1 MTEVAMLK
9 RWMPV
14 LVVDD
19 SLTMCAIM
27 QEILHA
33 LDFNDVQMRRTAT
46 EAINELKRREYGFV
60 LCDVD
65 MPAID
70 GFELVDMMRHDKF
83 LRDVPVILTSAYPDM
98 IARKLENGRQFPAS
112 GFIRKPFTALD
123 LRDKLSE
130 VIESAYQRKELLP
143 RRSVRVSGFETI

>member
-1 MTEVAMLK
+1 MLK

-27 QEILHA
+27 QELLHA
-33 LDFNDVQMRRTAT
+33 LDFNDVQMRRSAT
-46 EAINELKRREYGFV
+46 EAINELKRRDYGFV

-70 GFELVDMMRHDKF
+70 GFELVEMMRHDKF
-83 LRDVPVILTSAYPDM
+83 LRDVPVILTTAYPDLVTK
-98 IARKLENGRQFPAS
+98 KLGSGAPFPAS

-130 VIESAYQRKELLP
+130 VVESAYQRKELLP
-143 RRSVRVSGFETI
+143 RRLAHSGGFGSI

>member
-1 MTEVAMLK
+1 MLK

-27 QEILHA
+27 QELLHA
-33 LDFNDVQMRRTAT
+33 LDFNDVQMRRSAT
-46 EAINELKRREYGFV
+46 EAINELKRRDYGFV

-65 MPAID
+65 MPSID
-70 GFELVDMMRHDKF
+70 GFELVKMMRHDKF
-83 LRDVPVILTSAYPDM
+83 LRDVPVILTTAYPEL
-98 IARKLENGRQFPAS
+98 ITRQLEKGAPFPAS

-130 VIESAYQRKELLP
+130 VIGSAYQQKELLP
-143 RRSVRVSGFETI
+143 GSHARLSGFGSI

>member
-1 MTEVAMLK
+1 MLK

-33 LDFNDVQMRRTAT
+33 LDFNDVQMRRSVT
-46 EAINELKRREYGFV
+46 EAINELKRRDYGFV

-70 GFELVDMMRHDKF
+70 GFQLVNMMR
-83 LRDVPVILTSAYPDM
+83 RDEALGAVPVILTTGYPSLITRM
-98 IARKLENGRQFPAS
+98 LKSGAPFPAS
-112 GFIRKPFTALD
+112 GFILKPFTAKD

-143 RRSVRVSGFETI
+143 RHFAGYSGVEPI

>member
-27 QEILHA
+27 QQLLQSLE
-33 LDFNDVQMRRTAT
+33 FNDVQMRRSAT

-65 MPAID
+65 MPSIN
-70 GFELVDMMRHDKF
+70 GFELVSMMRHDKF
-83 LRDVPVILTSAYPDM
+83 LRDVPVILTTAYPEL
-98 IARKLENGRQFPAS
+98 IARSLKSGAPFPAS
-112 GFIRKPFTALD
+112 GFILKPFTALD

-130 VIESAYQRKELLP
+130 VIESSYQRKELLP
-143 RRSVRVSGFETI
+143 RRFARLSGFETI

>member
-1 MTEVAMLK
+1 MLK

-27 QEILHA
+27 QEILLA
-33 LDFNDVQMRRTAT
+33 LDFNDVQMRRSAT
-46 EAINELKRREYGFV
+46 EAINELKRRDYGFV

-70 GFELVDMMRHDKF
+70 GFQLVRMMRRDRS
-83 LRDVPVILTSAYPDM
+83 LRDVPVILTTAYPDL
-98 IARKLENGRQFPAS
+98 ITRIFRTGAPFPAS
-112 GFIRKPFTALD
+112 GFILKPFTAKD
-123 LRDKLSE
+123 LREKLSE
-130 VIESAYQRKELLP
+130 VIESAYRRKELMP
-143 RRSVRVSGFETI
+143 RALARLNGFEPI